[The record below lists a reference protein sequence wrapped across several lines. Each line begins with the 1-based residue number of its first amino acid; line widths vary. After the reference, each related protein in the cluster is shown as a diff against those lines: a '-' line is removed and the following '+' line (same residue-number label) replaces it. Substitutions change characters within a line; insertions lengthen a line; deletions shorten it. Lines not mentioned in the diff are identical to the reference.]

1 MGIPLYRYTVDTVL
15 IVELFVAYY
24 RTYHPPFPPPGHIHA
39 VYESI
44 VLFIQN
50 RNCKRIVHLFF
61 NVLKQ
66 DMVDIRW

>member
-15 IVELFVAYY
+15 IVELFVAYC
-24 RTYHPPFPPPGHIHA
+24 RTYHPPPGHIHA

-50 RNCKRIVHLFF
+50 RNCKGIVHLFF
-61 NVLKQ
+61 NFLKQ
-66 DMVDIRW
+66 DMVGIRW